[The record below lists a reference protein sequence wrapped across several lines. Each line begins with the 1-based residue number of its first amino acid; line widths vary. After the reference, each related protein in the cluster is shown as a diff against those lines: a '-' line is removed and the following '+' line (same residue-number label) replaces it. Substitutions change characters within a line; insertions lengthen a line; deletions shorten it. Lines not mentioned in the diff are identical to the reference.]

1 MNQLDSH
8 DTECSVPG
16 IGYEN
21 VPAHSADGHEPDTIN
36 QPTEPRHSRFLRV
49 PFAKLAVGSLLGSY
63 RIDKYLDRGGMAAV
77 YEALDLRLDRRVAL
91 KVLDFELGRGA
102 EFRRRFLRESRFAA
116 SLDHPSIVPIYEAS
130 EAGGHLYIA
139 MRYVSGGNLEN

>member
-91 KVLDFELGRGA
+91 KVLDFELDSEDVDALLALDRQGRTGA
-102 EFRRRFLRESRFAA
+102 
-116 SLDHPSIVPIYEAS
+116 HPDDI
-130 EAGGHLYIA
+130 
-139 MRYVSGGNLEN
+139 N